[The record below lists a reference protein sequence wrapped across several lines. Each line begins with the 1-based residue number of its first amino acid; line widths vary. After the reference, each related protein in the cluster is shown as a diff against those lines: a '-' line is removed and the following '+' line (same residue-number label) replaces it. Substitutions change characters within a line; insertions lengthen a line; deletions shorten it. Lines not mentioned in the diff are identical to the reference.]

1 MSANLRRCVA
11 AEKAVYN
18 LKPTSAV
25 KSTTNCYP
33 RLPRLPPKRRSLSIH
48 RCTPAHPLPIA
59 EHHQITNTCLEEAF
73 RSTPQLQSAIGK
85 KSESHP
91 QPGHATTPT
100 PAQVKCSCQHHMTAP
115 RPHGCRKPA
124 LFRISPCSK
133 HRPTL
138 CRLRI
143 SRQTHVSHDQRLVNR
158 ACKMTCSMHSHE
170 TPTYQVRQPPRKR

>member
-1 MSANLRRCVA
+1 MES
-11 AEKAVYN
+11 
-18 LKPTSAV
+18 TSAV
-25 KSTTNCYP
+25 MNTGNRYLW
-33 RLPRLPPKRRSLSIH
+33 LPRLPPRRRSLNIADS
-48 RCTPAHPLPIA
+48 PAHLHTGPRLPR
-59 EHHQITNTCLEEAF
+59 HHQITNTWLETTS
-73 RSTPQLQSAIGK
+73 STPQLQSAIGK